1 MWSVRVLFSYLWL
14 VQPFLSNVY
23 VYDKY
28 YFIGGY
34 YSPENLI
41 IIVMFNDFLN
51 FLMYQSCNK
60 KLYLPIT
67 AGMPKYKGNI

>member
-1 MWSVRVLFSYLWL
+1 MQFSWDD
-14 VQPFLSNVY
+14 
-23 VYDKY
+23 DKY

-67 AGMPKYKGNI
+67 AGMPKYKGNIWACQSACFCCFISIF